1 MPYELLT
8 GDLKG
13 VNFSSGR
20 MGWLHFARRVDVWQ
34 WRMLIPQ
41 LCERVWGWFIEAQA
55 LTQGGVLESAGAE
68 WVPPRR
74 EMVDPKTET
83 ENVKERL
90 RQGLL
95 TWPNALREL
104 GITDP
109 LEHANEI
116 AKANK
121 LFDEL
126 GLVLDCDPRKVSGA
140 GLTQARPQGT
150 ANPSTDADQAP
161 ANEESAHDDSDAD
174 ANA

>member
-1 MPYELLT
+1 
-8 GDLKG
+8 
-13 VNFSSGR
+13 
-20 MGWLHFARRVDVWQ
+20 
-34 WRMLIPQ
+34 MLIPQ

-126 GLVLDCDPRKVSGA
+126 GLVLDCDPRKVSNA
-140 GLTQARPQGT
+140 GLTQARPRDT
-150 ANPSTDADQAP
+150 VIPSTDVDPAP
-161 ANEESAHDDSDAD
+161 TTEESQTNESNAD
-174 ANA
+174 AEA